1 MNTLSQVLEANKCFV
16 FQSKIDSYTSISKVS
31 KVPSRSIAILSC
43 MDTRL
48 VDFLE
53 PALGIK
59 RGEAKV
65 IKNAGNSVTGPFSA
79 TIRNLLISIFELGVN
94 EVLVIGHLDCGMAH
108 VTSSELIAKMRDR
121 GISQDAISM
130 VDDELKVWLGLF
142 HHPVENV
149 RHVVSKIRSNPLI
162 PCDVPIH
169 GLMFDPHSGEIE
181 VIVNG
186 YGQSL

>member
-31 KVPSRSIAILSC
+31 KVPSRSIAILTC

-65 IKNAGNSVTGPFSA
+65 IKNAGWTAP
-79 TIRNLLISIFELGVN
+79 R
-94 EVLVIGHLDCGMAH
+94 
-108 VTSSELIAKMRDR
+108 
-121 GISQDAISM
+121 Q
-130 VDDELKVWLGLF
+130 VDNIKKQIYF
-142 HHPVENV
+142 RQP
-149 RHVVSKIRSNPLI
+149 
-162 PCDVPIH
+162 
-169 GLMFDPHSGEIE
+169 
-181 VIVNG
+181 
-186 YGQSL
+186 

>member
-1 MNTLSQVLEANKCFV
+1 MIIRALVVDDELPMCDELRCVLTA
-16 FQSKIDSYTSISKVS
+16 
-31 KVPSRSIAILSC
+31 
-43 MDTRL
+43 
-48 VDFLE
+48 
-53 PALGIK
+53 
-59 RGEAKV
+59 
-65 IKNAGNSVTGPFSA
+65 TG
-79 TIRNLLISIFELGVN
+79 TIEVGVN